1 MINIL
6 IVDDHALVL
15 EGTKKLFKDIDD
27 MDVDATD
34 DIFAIHQ
41 MLDENQRRYDVYLID
56 INMPDQNGIV
66 LCSKV
71 RTCHPSAKVIL
82 YTGDNIEDYYSLV
95 LEKMVDG
102 LLSKTSSKEQVIYTI
117 RAIMKDLLVLP
128 SNFTDYVRGYYNV
141 NEAEESLKLNEREE
155 LILNYIAMGY
165 STSAIAG
172 KLQVSQRTIE
182 RNLSQIL
189 NLLNVSSRSDAV
201 MVAKERKLI

>member
-71 RTCHPSAKVIL
+71 RTCDPSAKVIL